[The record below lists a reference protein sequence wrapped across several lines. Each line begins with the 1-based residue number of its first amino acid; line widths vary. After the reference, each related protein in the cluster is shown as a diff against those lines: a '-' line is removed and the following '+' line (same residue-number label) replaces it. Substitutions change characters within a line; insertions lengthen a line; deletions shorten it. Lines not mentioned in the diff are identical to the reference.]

1 MANFRSATLKV
12 ETKDN
17 EYDLV
22 TAADKACE
30 AFVASKVHEL
40 YPTHSVLS

>member
-1 MANFRSATLKV
+1 MNDKAHILLDAISIARGAGQIQMANFRSATLKV

-22 TAADKACE
+22 TAAD
-30 AFVASKVHEL
+30 
-40 YPTHSVLS
+40 